1 MNVFTEL
8 KQRGL
13 IAQTSHEKEIE
24 ALLTGEPIKFYIGF
38 DATATS
44 LHIGSLVQL
53 MIMRR
58 LQKAGHIPIVMLGTG
73 TTVIGDPSGR
83 TDMRKMQTN
92 EDIRHN
98 AELFAEQVKRFI
110 DFSDGKA
117 EVAYNGDWL
126 LKLNYMEF
134 LREIGVHF
142 SVNRMLAAECYKS
155 RMEKGLTYF
164 EFSYMLLQSYDF
176 LHLYRTQGVKLQ
188 LGGDDQWSNILAGAD
203 LIRRIEGA
211 NDAFAMTS
219 GLLLNAEGNKMGK
232 TAKGAVWLD
241 AERTTPY
248 ELYQY
253 LRNIGDG
260 DVFNCLNMLTEVPV
274 EQIEQMRRELT
285 GAELNQAKELLAFE
299 VTQLVHGTAEAE
311 KAQNAARSVF
321 GADGESTD
329 MPTVNVGEEQIGIA
343 DLLVKTKQATSKR
356 DARTSIEQGAV
367 SIGGEKITDANA
379 VITIGDGVVVKKG
392 KKSFV
397 KAVV

>member
-1 MNVFTEL
+1 MNAFTEL
-8 KQRGL
+8 KKRGL

-24 ALLTGEPIKFYIGF
+24 ELLSGEPIKFYIGF

-110 DFSDGKA
+110 NFSDGKA

-241 AERTTPY
+241 AERTSPY

-253 LRNIGDG
+253 LRNIGDSE
-260 DVFNCLNMLTEVPV
+260 VFSCLNMLTEVPV
-274 EQIEQMRRELT
+274 EQIEQMQRELT
-285 GAELNQAKELLAFE
+285 GAELNKAKELLAFE
-299 VTQLVHGTAEAE
+299 VTQLVHGTDEAQ

-321 GADGESTD
+321 GSDGESAD
-329 MPTVNVGEEQIGIA
+329 MPTVNVGAAEIGVA

-367 SIGGEKITDANA
+367 SVAGEKITDVNA
-379 VITIGDGVVVKKG
+379 VIAIGEGVVVKKG
-392 KKSFV
+392 RKSYV
-397 KAVV
+397 KAVI